1 MFGMDSKKTL
11 AKYSSHKVVNDINNV
26 VLEQSQPNEK
36 ATKEKLV
43 LGFENNVGQQ
53 RAKMGNFEEKST
65 KVKVESLK
73 KWTMGLSLLFLLII
87 AGLVTGLLILTSE
100 IQDLKLQTT
109 NMQNDLKSKNQML
122 TSKFQ
127 DLKLQNTKIQ
137 NDLKS
142 MSRKGGNIG
151 EQILLTLAKNGI
163 EL

>member
-11 AKYSSHKVVNDINNV
+11 AEYSSHKVVNDINNV

-36 ATKEKLV
+36 TTKEKLV

-53 RAKMGNFEEKST
+53 RAKMGNVEEKST

-151 EQILLTLAKNGI
+151 EQIRLTLAKNGI